1 MGVQQKGE
9 EVIKWEYAVKQC
21 AAPALQTVLYEYGKW
36 GWEFAQALEIDQ
48 SRGLTVIF
56 KRPEK
61 WGHNAK
67 VRTVG
72 NPPVLSVA
80 ATKAQLGLDDLAS
93 VEDEEGTGADAAARS
108 RHPASSFDGVSSTP
122 RVC

>member
-9 EVIKWEYAVKQC
+9 EVIKWEYAVKRC
-21 AAPALQTVLYEYGKW
+21 SNIALQEVLDEFGKW
-36 GWEFAQALEIDQ
+36 GWELVQVLEKY
-48 SRGLTVIF
+48 SELTVIF

-61 WGHNAK
+61 RDYNAK

-72 NPPVLSVA
+72 NPPVLSVLA
-80 ATKAQLGLDDLAS
+80 AKAQLGLDDLAS
-93 VEDEEGTGADAAARS
+93 MADQEGTVAKAAARS
-108 RHPASSFDGVSSTP
+108 RHPSASFDGVPPAP